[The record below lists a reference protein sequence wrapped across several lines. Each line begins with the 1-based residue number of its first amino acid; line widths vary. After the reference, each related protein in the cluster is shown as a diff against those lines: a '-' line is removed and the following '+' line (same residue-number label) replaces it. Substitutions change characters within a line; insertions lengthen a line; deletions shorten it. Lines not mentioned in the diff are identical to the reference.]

1 MRNRYSFFKFTI
13 GRWKHKTMEDV
24 NRELNVTFTKAE
36 ILGLICM
43 ALIFVAI
50 AIPHEVIS
58 GVVAL
63 IAMICYTIATIWDCF
78 YYNPITRW
86 RHATTKSAI
95 AATLWLV
102 MPIILY
108 YAGEQNAEEKRDMII
123 ISISSVVM
131 WIAFFISLYKWI
143 SNRREARARAAA
155 IDMKIRTRRKTAIG
169 Y

>member
-1 MRNRYSFFKFTI
+1 MRNRFRFFRFNI
-13 GRWKHKTMEDV
+13 GVWKRKTMDQA
-24 NRELNVTFTKAE
+24 RRDMNVKFTKAE
-36 ILGLICM
+36 ILGLVCM
-43 ALIFVAI
+43 GLIFLAI
-50 AIPHEVIS
+50 YIPHEVIS
-58 GVVAL
+58 GVIAL

-155 IDMKIRTRRKTAIG
+155 IDMKIRTRRKNA

>member
-1 MRNRYSFFKFTI
+1 MRNRYNFFKFTI
-13 GRWKHKTMEDV
+13 GRWRHKTVSDV
-24 NRELNVTFTKAE
+24 NRELNVTFTKTE
-36 ILGLICM
+36 ILALISM
-43 ALIFVAI
+43 ALIFAAI
-50 AIPHEVIS
+50 YIPHEVIS
-58 GVVAL
+58 GVVGL
-63 IAMICYTIATIWDCF
+63 IAMICYVVAIIWDCF
-78 YYNPITRW
+78 NYSPVTRW
-86 RHATTKSAI
+86 RHATMKSAI

-143 SNRREARARAAA
+143 SNRQEARARAAVL
-155 IDMKIRTRRKTAIG
+155 DMKIRTRRKNI